1 MKRISFIILLLCP
14 AAALGAKSFLRPQAF
29 PKTMADVN
37 FVDKMNFRT
46 ADWTPY
52 ANFSPFEYTNLVN
65 MERNMQD
72 EIIKLEKQDVPP
84 KSDENETKT
93 DKSDTTDNKITED
106 NTLPLPIP
114 KKPEQPTVNPSIDT
128 EPTIT
133 RCPNGKPRNE
143 KIPLGQQIPLGN
155 PTVNYSVTPGKYGW
169 RHMLDKDG
177 KHVADAHYGIDISGK
192 DKDKN
197 DLFDTPIYAT
207 ADGVVEKALENADC
221 AGNYVKIKHCDSGK
235 CFHTFYMH
243 LNSFNVEKGQ
253 RVYAGCEIGR
263 MGKTGCAKA
272 NHNKSIAAH
281 LHYQI
286 GYEGNVGDV
295 IKLPNGKEI
304 KIKMMPKKNP
314 EIVVPPSITI
324 PAEKYE
330 RSHDAPAYSVD
341 PTEFFKHN
349 NPTFYGY

>member
-1 MKRISFIILLLCP
+1 MKIKRISFIILLLCP

-52 ANFSPFEYTNLVN
+52 ADFSPFQYLNLVN
-65 MERNMQD
+65 IERDMQS
-72 EIIKLEKQDVPP
+72 EIIELEKQNVPP
-84 KSDENETKT
+84 KSEESETKT

-143 KIPLGQQIPLGN
+143 KIPFGQKIPLGN
-155 PTVNYSVTPGKYGW
+155 PTVNYDGTPGKYGW
-169 RHMLDKDG
+169 RPMLDKDG

-192 DKDKN
+192 SN
-197 DLFDTPIYAT
+197 TLLDTPIYAT
-207 ADGVVEKALENADC
+207 ADGVVEIALNNRGS

-243 LNSFNVEKGQ
+243 LNSFDVEVGQ
-253 RVYAGCEIGR
+253 QVYAGCEIGR
-263 MGKTGCAKA
+263 MGRSGGAKA
-272 NHNKSIAAH
+272 NPNKSIAAH

-304 KIKMMPKKNP
+304 TIKMMSKSNP
-314 EIVVPPSITI
+314 EIIINRYTKI
-324 PAEKYE
+324 PAGSKI
-330 RSHDAPAYSVD
+330 RNHDDPAYSVD
-341 PTEFFKHN
+341 PTEFFKHS